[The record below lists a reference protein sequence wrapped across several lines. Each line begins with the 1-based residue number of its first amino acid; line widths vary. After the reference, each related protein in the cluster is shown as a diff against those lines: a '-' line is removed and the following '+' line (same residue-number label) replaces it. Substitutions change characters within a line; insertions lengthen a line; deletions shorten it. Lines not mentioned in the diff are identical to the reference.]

1 MSLNTFTNHLV
12 AFIMNSSINNRH
24 SLSLIQTI
32 SAIFMTMT
40 LLVVLLSIT
49 SLKSIDKV
57 GLQFSGLS
65 EQTLPLAL
73 NNARLTQNI
82 LEQVQS
88 LGDGIRTTESAE
100 LEAVNQQLSHL
111 NQQTDQLTDQLFSIA
126 TRIGN
131 AITQDHQVSLRSKSA
146 AFQQLTYSILSTQA
160 SLLEQQNAIDNA
172 ATAFRYGLSSIGPE
186 MNRISS
192 FLALDNPESMDAANR
207 FIASASSMESTFLLL
222 MMQSDPE
229 QAKVQFKEIRNRM
242 AGIELAFDDFK
253 EWHPDVMEFASLTAP
268 YEMVKAGFVEHGILA
283 LILNKIG
290 QAQQQRQEMAQAAQL
305 AKDTVALLN
314 TISATA
320 SELIKHSENV
330 VHDAMLMVKQVQY
343 TGGIILVAL
352 VLLAWLGLRHWLKL
366 GLNNLLAKLALL
378 TQHDFSQPA
387 SLIGPSEFKEVAL
400 QLNQVIESTKYSI
413 STVTRN
419 CEMLYQNAETSH
431 DAADKSNRSLAAQND
446 SLVNMVSTVSELESA
461 IRNIALVTSE
471 SYEESVAASQ
481 FSTQGVKVVEQNRVR
496 LESLENTLHLNDEA
510 MHELDQR
517 VKKIREMVDMI
528 SGIADSTNLLALN
541 AAIEAARAGE
551 QGRGFAVVADE
562 VRKLASD
569 TSQQTTNIRDMMNEL
584 TNATQRSRQAVSDS
598 RQEMSNALQSSQEV
612 KTTFEQIEKAVE
624 QIRARVEQISVATE
638 EQERATADVS
648 QSISQVSSQGEQ
660 TKLQLEAMVE
670 SSEQVAEVAGE
681 QQAMLHKYTLN

>member
-1 MSLNTFTNHLV
+1 MSLNTFSNHLV

-32 SAIFMTMT
+32 SAIFITMT
-40 LLVVLLSIT
+40 LLVILLSIT

-100 LEAVNQQLSHL
+100 LEAVNQQLSQL

-131 AITQDHQVSLRSKSA
+131 AITQEHQVSLRSKSA
-146 AFQQLTYSILSTQA
+146 AFQQLAYSILSTQA

-222 MMQSDPE
+222 MMQNDPE

-283 LILNKIG
+283 LILNKIE

-387 SLIGPSEFKEVAL
+387 RLIGPSEFKEVAL

-431 DAADKSNRSLAAQND
+431 DAADKFNRSLAAQND

>member
-1 MSLNTFTNHLV
+1 
-12 AFIMNSSINNRH
+12 MNSSINNRH

-32 SAIFMTMT
+32 SAIFITMT
-40 LLVVLLSIT
+40 LLVILLSIT

-100 LEAVNQQLSHL
+100 LEAVNQQLSQL

-131 AITQDHQVSLRSKSA
+131 AITQEHQVSLRSKSA
-146 AFQQLTYSILSTQA
+146 AFQQLAYSILSTQA

-222 MMQSDPE
+222 MMQNDPE

-283 LILNKIG
+283 LILNKIE

-387 SLIGPSEFKEVAL
+387 RLIGPSEFKEVAL

-431 DAADKSNRSLAAQND
+431 DAADKFNRSLAAQND

>member
-1 MSLNTFTNHLV
+1 
-12 AFIMNSSINNRH
+12 
-24 SLSLIQTI
+24 
-32 SAIFMTMT
+32 
-40 LLVVLLSIT
+40 
-49 SLKSIDKV
+49 
-57 GLQFSGLS
+57 
-65 EQTLPLAL
+65 
-73 NNARLTQNI
+73 
-82 LEQVQS
+82 
-88 LGDGIRTTESAE
+88 
-100 LEAVNQQLSHL
+100 
-111 NQQTDQLTDQLFSIA
+111 
-126 TRIGN
+126 
-131 AITQDHQVSLRSKSA
+131 
-146 AFQQLTYSILSTQA
+146 
-160 SLLEQQNAIDNA
+160 
-172 ATAFRYGLSSIGPE
+172 
-186 MNRISS
+186 
-192 FLALDNPESMDAANR
+192 
-207 FIASASSMESTFLLL
+207 
-222 MMQSDPE
+222 
-229 QAKVQFKEIRNRM
+229 
-242 AGIELAFDDFK
+242 
-253 EWHPDVMEFASLTAP
+253 
-268 YEMVKAGFVEHGILA
+268 
-283 LILNKIG
+283 
-290 QAQQQRQEMAQAAQL
+290 
-305 AKDTVALLN
+305 
-314 TISATA
+314 
-320 SELIKHSENV
+320 
-330 VHDAMLMVKQVQY
+330 
-343 TGGIILVAL
+343 
-352 VLLAWLGLRHWLKL
+352 
-366 GLNNLLAKLALL
+366 
-378 TQHDFSQPA
+378 
-387 SLIGPSEFKEVAL
+387 
-400 QLNQVIESTKYSI
+400 
-413 STVTRN
+413 
-419 CEMLYQNAETSH
+419 
-431 DAADKSNRSLAAQND
+431 AAQND

>member
-1 MSLNTFTNHLV
+1 
-12 AFIMNSSINNRH
+12 MNSSINNRH

-32 SAIFMTMT
+32 SAIFITMT

-222 MMQSDPE
+222 MMQNDPE

-283 LILNKIG
+283 LILNKIE

-343 TGGIILVAL
+343 TGAL
-352 VLLAWLGLRHWLKL
+352 W
-366 GLNNLLAKLALL
+366 
-378 TQHDFSQPA
+378 F
-387 SLIGPSEFKEVAL
+387 
-400 QLNQVIESTKYSI
+400 Y
-413 STVTRN
+413 
-419 CEMLYQNAETSH
+419 
-431 DAADKSNRSLAAQND
+431 
-446 SLVNMVSTVSELESA
+446 
-461 IRNIALVTSE
+461 
-471 SYEESVAASQ
+471 
-481 FSTQGVKVVEQNRVR
+481 
-496 LESLENTLHLNDEA
+496 
-510 MHELDQR
+510 
-517 VKKIREMVDMI
+517 
-528 SGIADSTNLLALN
+528 
-541 AAIEAARAGE
+541 
-551 QGRGFAVVADE
+551 
-562 VRKLASD
+562 
-569 TSQQTTNIRDMMNEL
+569 
-584 TNATQRSRQAVSDS
+584 
-598 RQEMSNALQSSQEV
+598 
-612 KTTFEQIEKAVE
+612 
-624 QIRARVEQISVATE
+624 
-638 EQERATADVS
+638 
-648 QSISQVSSQGEQ
+648 
-660 TKLQLEAMVE
+660 
-670 SSEQVAEVAGE
+670 
-681 QQAMLHKYTLN
+681 